1 MKSISQIK
9 ILFFLISLFL
19 LNGCKKDNDS
29 VLRIDS
35 DDNVVNL
42 DGELQISDFV
52 WQGLNYFYYWQESV
66 IKLSDSLLNDSEK
79 ENTNK

>member
-1 MKSISQIK
+1 MGLIK
-9 ILFFLISLFL
+9 TNKIILFFITSLLLI
-19 LNGCKKDNDS
+19 GCKKDKDS

-35 DDNVVNL
+35 DDNAINL

-66 IKLSDSLLNDSEK
+66 IELSDSLLNNSD
-79 ENTNK
+79 N